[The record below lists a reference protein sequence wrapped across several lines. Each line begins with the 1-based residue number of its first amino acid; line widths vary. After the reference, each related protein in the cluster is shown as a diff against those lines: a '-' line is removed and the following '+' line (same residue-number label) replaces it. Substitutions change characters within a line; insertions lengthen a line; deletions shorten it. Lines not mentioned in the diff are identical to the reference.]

1 MIRRP
6 PRSTLFPYT
15 TLFRSV
21 LQGPFGSPLNEAY
34 WEANNPLTLAEH
46 PERLAGLKL
55 YFDCGDH
62 DRYGF
67 EEGAQLLDRVL
78 QGKGFPHEFVL
89 RSGDHGWT
97 YLRQYMKYALIFHW
111 QCFDSGEHRS
121 SGGAQR

>member
-1 MIRRP
+1 M
-6 PRSTLFPYT
+6 
-15 TLFRSV
+15 
-21 LQGPFGSPLNEAY
+21 LQGPFGSPLNESY

-67 EEGAQLLDRVL
+67 EEGAQLLDRIL
-78 QGKGFPHEFVL
+78 QGKGFPHEFFL
-89 RSGDHGWT
+89 RPGGHGWE
-97 YLRQYMKYALIFHW
+97 YLRQYMKYALLFHW
-111 QCFDSGEHRS
+111 QCFASGEHRS